1 MIFYGEVLLSGTTQF
16 QGPLKCF
23 CYWVFLHQ
31 VACAPQIPNNCD
43 SKQHTL
49 TRSAVNDSLLEMVES
64 QGAVGWR
71 EAQVRVVIQR
81 VYCLP
86 AREGSRSHVQG
97 NKPLCATPIINS
109 DPPNV
114 R

>member
-1 MIFYGEVLLSGTTQF
+1 MMAFSSLPLHNFKVLWNVSLNG
-16 QGPLKCF
+16 L
-23 CYWVFLHQ
+23 WVFLHQ
-31 VACAPQIPNNCD
+31 VPCAPQTRNNGD
-43 SKQHTL
+43 SKQHPSAL
-49 TRSAVNDSLLEMVES
+49 SAVNDSLLEMVES

-71 EAQVRVVIQR
+71 EVQVQVVIQR

-86 AREGSRSHVQG
+86 AREGYRSHTQG
-97 NKPLCATPIINS
+97 NKPLCAAPVTNS